1 MDSCLTLRRWSKA
14 CQQPQ
19 SLNEWNSRREVLTSL
34 LLHHYN
40 REIQGNTLLK
50 TSSSPFPKLFAQ
62 DSWHRQ
68 PRSPPG
74 FPWQGLAMAVSS
86 RMLQIFFLKWTRKTQ
101 REMYVCITHSPQTSK
116 LIGVNEVT
124 SCLFYW
130 NEGRSTRYCNC
141 ALIVWSEGM
150 PMLLPNMTTITQ
162 MFAFAGDRHKEKRKL
177 CSVSCTNTQSEEK
190 VF

>member
-1 MDSCLTLRRWSKA
+1 MSNNGARSAAGKNCASTELAGINPDPPLKSVRVLPLTSTEPRFSAVDSWCQFRPTEDVPHAAAMGPLSFQRKMDSCLTLRRWSKA
-14 CQQPQ
+14 CQPPQ
-19 SLNEWNSRREVLTSL
+19 NLNEWNSRREVLTSL

-86 RMLQIFFLKWTRKTQ
+86 RMLQIFFK
-101 REMYVCITHSPQTSK
+101 I
-116 LIGVNEVT
+116 N
-124 SCLFYW
+124 
-130 NEGRSTRYCNC
+130 
-141 ALIVWSEGM
+141 
-150 PMLLPNMTTITQ
+150 
-162 MFAFAGDRHKEKRKL
+162 
-177 CSVSCTNTQSEEK
+177 
-190 VF
+190 